1 MEYASTD
8 KSPKDASQR
17 HNQHGE
23 PEKAKGLISP
33 TRYGN
38 PVRRQRLLW
47 GLAALLVV
55 TVVVAIFSGRYPA
68 PYLMSP
74 RLLAEDPLARQ
85 IVLNLR
91 LPRILT
97 AVLLGMTLAGA
108 GTVFQMIFR
117 NPLVEPGFLGVSQGA
132 AFGAALSIVAWNAG
146 RQNASGPGIQVSAAT
161 FGFLGLLLSSTL
173 ARRIRYGGWTL
184 RLVLAGIAV
193 SALFSAGVGILKYV
207 ADPLTQLPE
216 LVFWM
221 LGALWSVTWSKALSI
236 LPVTVTALVLLLLLR
251 WRLNLLALDDATAF
265 SLGAAPA
272 RERMVLLIA
281 AVAAVSVVVSVS
293 GIVGW
298 IGLIVPH
305 LARRLLGA
313 DAQGSLPGALLIGGA
328 FAVFCDTLART
339 MLPGEIPLGILA
351 SLIGAS
357 IFIALM
363 LVQPRS
369 LGHNITG

>member
-1 MEYASTD
+1 MEHSSTD
-8 KSPKDASQR
+8 RPQNALSQR
-17 HNQHGE
+17 RNPHE
-23 PEKAKGLISP
+23 DLESSKKRSSP
-33 TRYGN
+33 YTPGSSSG
-38 PVRRQRLLW
+38 RRRLLW
-47 GLAALLVV
+47 GLAAMLVLM
-55 TVVVAIFSGRYPA
+55 VVVAIFSGRYPA
-68 PYLMSP
+68 PYWMSP
-74 RLLAEDPLARQ
+74 RLLAEDPMARQ

-91 LPRILT
+91 LPRILA

-132 AFGAALSIVAWNAG
+132 AFGAALSIVAWNA
-146 RQNASGPGIQVSAAT
+146 AGPGIQASAAT

-221 LGALWSVTWSKALSI
+221 LGALWSVTWTKTLSI
-236 LPVTVTALVLLLLLR
+236 LPVTVAALVLLLLLR

-363 LVQPRS
+363 LIQPRS
-369 LGHNITG
+369 LGHGTAG